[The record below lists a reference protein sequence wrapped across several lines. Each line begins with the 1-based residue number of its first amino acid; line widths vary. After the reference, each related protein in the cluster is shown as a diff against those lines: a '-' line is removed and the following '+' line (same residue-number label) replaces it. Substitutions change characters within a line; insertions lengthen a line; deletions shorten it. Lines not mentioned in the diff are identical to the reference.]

1 MVRMTLRLGVLVLL
15 GTAALTGF
23 GQGQQQT
30 TPLPSDRGAKPAAAN
45 SSPELPAYEIIRR
58 FAAKEQEFRQAR
70 DNYTYTQTVH
80 IQEFDMNGHA
90 GGEFN
95 QTSDIIFTPEG
106 KRYEKITY
114 APPVSLRKFGVSRED
129 LEDIANI
136 QPFVLTSQD
145 LGKYDLE
152 YQGRERVDELGTYV
166 FSVHPRRLV
175 PGQRYFE
182 GKIWVEDEDLQIVK
196 TYGKAVPDIHSG
208 SGENLFPR
216 FETYR
221 ENIDGKYWFPTYTR
235 ANDTLHFRSGPVRIR
250 MIVRYTNYK
259 QFKATTRILDARPL
273 PPEPSTPPD
282 KNRPQPPQD

>member
-1 MVRMTLRLGVLVLL
+1 MVRMTLRFGLL
-15 GTAALTGF
+15 ALLSAAALGGF
-23 GQGQQQT
+23 AEGPQQQT
-30 TPLPSDRGAKPAAAN
+30 ARPSDSGAKPAAGN
-45 SSPELPAYEIIRR
+45 SSPELPVYEIIRR

-80 IQEFDMNGHA
+80 IQEFDMRGHP

-114 APPVSLRKFGVSRED
+114 APPVTLRKFGVSQED
-129 LEDIANI
+129 LDDIANI

-152 YQGRERVDELGTYV
+152 YQGRERVDEIGAYV
-166 FSVHPRRLV
+166 FSVHPRRMV

-182 GKIWVEDEDLQIVK
+182 GKIWVDDEDMQIVK
-196 TYGKAVPDIHSG
+196 TYGKAVPDIHSRG
-208 SGENLFPR
+208 GENLFPR

-235 ANDTLHFRSGPVRIR
+235 ADDTLRFSNGPVRIR

-259 QFKATTRILDARPL
+259 QFKATARILDAKPL
-273 PPEPSTPPD
+273 PPEQNAPPA
-282 KNRPQPPQD
+282 KNAPRPREE

>member
-1 MVRMTLRLGVLVLL
+1 MVRMTVRFGALGLL
-15 GTAALTGF
+15 GAAALAGF

-30 TPLPSDRGAKPAAAN
+30 TPPHSDQGAKPAAGN

-70 DNYTYTQTVH
+70 DNYTYTQTMH
-80 IQEFDMNGHA
+80 IQEFDMNGHP

-114 APPVSLRKFGVSRED
+114 APSVTLRKFGVSRED

-166 FSVHPRRLV
+166 FSVRPRRLV

-196 TYGKAVPDIHSG
+196 TYGKAVPDIHSRN
-208 SGENLFPR
+208 GENLFPR

-235 ANDTLHFRSGPVRIR
+235 ANDILHFSTGPVRIR
-250 MIVRYTNYK
+250 MIVRYTNYR
-259 QFKATTRILDARPL
+259 QFKATTRILDAKPL
-273 PPEPSTPPD
+273 PPEPATPLD
-282 KNRPQPPQD
+282 KNRPQPPRD